1 MPLASDTH
9 GRPLPGLRRKST
21 DVPEPPGVNK
31 NTNWL
36 NSTGAWAFYAGLIAL
51 LWLILSLFADPGI
64 AWTWVHV
71 IHGLLSFYLLHWV
84 KGSPIDVDQG
94 KYDKLTF
101 WEQLDD
107 GVQYTGTRK
116 FFTLIPV
123 VLFIL
128 ATHGT
133 DYRRQPLGLNLGV
146 AIVLLVA
153 KAPALHKVR
162 IFGINK
168 D

>member
-1 MPLASDTH
+1 MSFTDCSAFTCCTGSRCTQSADYHALACCPHS
-9 GRPLPGLRRKST
+9 
-21 DVPEPPGVNK
+21 
-31 NTNWL
+31 
-36 NSTGAWAFYAGLIAL
+36 NS
-51 LWLILSLFADPGI
+51 SLHYITCSICSVAPVAI
-64 AWTWVHV
+64 QHCVQ
-71 IHGLLSFYLLHWV
+71 
-84 KGSPIDVDQG
+84 GSPIDVDQG

>member
-1 MPLASDTH
+1 VRVDGTDGYGVPLLVC
-9 GRPLPGLRRKST
+9 P
-21 DVPEPPGVNK
+21 V
-31 NTNWL
+31 
-36 NSTGAWAFYAGLIAL
+36 
-51 LWLILSLFADPGI
+51 SLGC
-64 AWTWVHV
+64 
-71 IHGLLSFYLLHWV
+71 
-84 KGSPIDVDQG
+84 
-94 KYDKLTF
+94 
-101 WEQLDD
+101 QLDD